1 MSREAESR
9 VTARHGALAGVAA
22 VALLGTP
29 PALGQSAG
37 EWNGPRQLWR
47 ETCSYCHNE
56 RLAPELRG
64 AGVSAQALI
73 SAVRK
78 GPNAMPSFARSVV
91 SDTELEQ
98 LARWLA
104 AQQKPPPAQADRG
117 GRTPRHES
125 RERPQ

>member
-9 VTARHGALAGVAA
+9 VIARRGTLAGMAA
-22 VALLGTP
+22 ALLGTAP
-29 PALGQSAG
+29 VLGQSAG
-37 EWNGPRQLWR
+37 EWNGPSQLWR
-47 ETCSYCHNE
+47 ATCGYCHNE
-56 RLAPELRG
+56 RLAAELRG
-64 AGVSAQALI
+64 AGVSAQDLI
-73 SAVRK
+73 GAVRK

-104 AQQKPPPAQADRG
+104 TQQKPPPAQAGRG

>member
-1 MSREAESR
+1 MPRRAAIAAKLAS
-9 VTARHGALAGVAA
+9 VTL
-22 VALLGTP
+22 ALLGTP
-29 PALGQSAG
+29 PVLGQSAG
-37 EWNGPRQLWR
+37 DWNGPSQLWR
-47 ETCSYCHNE
+47 ATCSYCHNE
-56 RLAPELRG
+56 RLAPELRA
-64 AGVSAQALI
+64 AGVSAQDLI
-73 SAVRK
+73 VVVRK

-104 AQQKPPPAQADRG
+104 TQQKPSPAQAGRG